1 MNKIWLFGILLCIT
15 LKISAWDTRGHRI
28 IAQVAK
34 SSLDKTVIELVD
46 YYLQGMSWDDAATW
60 MDTVRT
66 NPKNDF
72 MKPWHFVNIAR
83 DNTYVKTKDPNVIN
97 QLELCLNMLKQ
108 KAHLSLAIVNQQLR
122 ILFHLVGDIHQPL
135 HCGNTED
142 NGGNM
147 TQVKFQGK
155 ASTLHKLWDSQLMD
169 AKTIDIWSCSKMLLG
184 MPQKER
190 TAIQQIDVLAWANES
205 RALLPKVY
213 DFRNGTIDQ
222 AYADASAPI
231 ITQQLTRAGLRLA
244 SILNSNFR
252 R

>member
-1 MNKIWLFGILLCIT
+1 
-15 LKISAWDTRGHRI
+15 
-28 IAQVAK
+28 
-34 SSLDKTVIELVD
+34 
-46 YYLQGMSWDDAATW
+46 
-60 MDTVRT
+60 
-66 NPKNDF
+66 
-72 MKPWHFVNIAR
+72 
-83 DNTYVKTKDPNVIN
+83 
-97 QLELCLNMLKQ
+97 MLKQ